1 MKVNVRFLCVTI
13 PKEKFLRKIPTDV
26 GGGWLEGRNSKGERG
41 LVPTDY
47 VEILPSDGK
56 DPFSCG
62 NSVADQA
69 FLDSLSAS
77 TAQANSAAASG
88 ANQVDILAQIGCV
101 ESLSQ
106 SPHSSSPSPS
116 INKVSSGNDPWS
128 AWNPSKSGNWDNT
141 DGWGAKPE
149 GAAAQRNTSNNW
161 DAAFGH
167 PQAYQGPATGDD
179 DDWDEDWDEPKS
191 SSPYFKDG
199 ESAEAGGAQRGNS
212 RAGSSSMKLPLNKFP
227 GFAKPGMEQY
237 LLAKQLAK
245 PKEKIPIIVGDYGPM
260 WVYPTSTFDC
270 VVADPRKGSKMYGLK
285 SYIEYQLT
293 PTNTNRSVNHRYK
306 HFDWLYERL
315 LVKFGLA
322 IPIPSLPDKQV
333 TGRFEEEF
341 IKMRMERLQ
350 AWMSRMCRHP
360 VISESEVFQQFL
372 NFRDE
377 KEWKTGKRKAEKDE
391 LVGVMVFSTME
402 PEAPDLDLVEIEQKC
417 EAVGKFTKAMD
428 DGVKELL
435 TVGQEHWKRCTGP
448 LPKEYQKIGKA
459 LQSLATVFS
468 SSGYQGETDL
478 NDAITEAGKTYEEIA
493 SLVAEQP
500 KKDLHFLMECNHE
513 YKGFLGCFPD
523 IIGTHKGAIEKV
535 KESDKLVA
543 TSKITPQDKQNMV
556 KRVGTMSYALQGKT
570 RGPCAASGDFFP

>member
-1 MKVNVRFLCVTI
+1 MATKARVMYDFAAEPGNNELTVSEGEIITI
-13 PKEKFLRKIPTDV
+13 TNPDV

-116 INKVSSGNDPWS
+116 INK
-128 AWNPSKSGNWDNT
+128 
-141 DGWGAKPE
+141 
-149 GAAAQRNTSNNW
+149 
-161 DAAFGH
+161 
-167 PQAYQGPATGDD
+167 TGDD

-556 KRVGTMSYALQGKT
+556 KRVGTMSYALQAEMNHFHSNRIYDYNSVIRLYLEQQVQFYETIAEKLRQALG
-570 RGPCAASGDFFP
+570 RFPVM